1 MARIRFP
8 TLRRPAWLDNL
19 HLPAWLRASS
29 LPRPV
34 FIGLIAFGSTL
45 AAVLLVFGID
55 RATNGGEVLGSV
67 VVNGVD
73 VGGLS
78 ERDAIAR
85 LQDLET
91 ALRDTPVPVTVAG
104 ENFSLDP
111 RVISFDLDEQAAV
124 AAAMRNGRSGN
135 IFGQLG
141 WWLTHWG
148 ADPVAVEP
156 GYSFDQT
163 RLEEIL
169 SEWEVEGIARPAYP
183 GDVRVE
189 DGAIVFEYP
198 AAGTGIERDAAF
210 SLLDGTL
217 LDPGR
222 STVTLPTRLIE
233 PALTQEDIDAAV
245 ADAGALVGGDI
256 TLVNEDIGTQVVLP
270 RDLLTRSLV
279 ITRDDAAPTPRFTMA
294 FDEAALMDYVAG
306 FAPYLETDP
315 TDAEI
320 VIDDEAE
327 TVTIVPSVPA
337 MQPDP
342 ALLLDEIMAAIETP
356 DRTGSL
362 AYAQGREADFS
373 TEDAEALGIRD
384 LIGEFTT
391 YHPCCQARVTNI
403 QTIARAVDGAL
414 VMPGET
420 FSLNDHVG
428 QRTVE
433 KGYVCAGALL
443 GNELV
448 EEGPICI
455 GGGTSQFTTT
465 IYNATFFAGLEDI
478 AHTPHSIWFSRYPEG
493 REATI
498 GWRSPEFIFRNN
510 TENAL
515 IIKTSYT
522 DTSITVKIYG
532 DNGGLQVEAGLSNR
546 YGHTGIVKIFRQ
558 NNELAAPYCGV
569 SQGDTSTWKKVQ
581 SGSPG
586 WSVTVYRYIT
596 YPDGTKTTESWPVRY
611 QGAWEIWEADSDDP
625 TCVGP
630 PPPPDP

>member
-1 MARIRFP
+1 MARFRLP
-8 TLRRPAWLDNL
+8 TLRKPAWLD
-19 HLPAWLRASS
+19 ASA

-34 FIGLIAFGSTL
+34 FIGLIAFGSVL
-45 AAVLLVFGID
+45 AAVLLAFGVD

-78 ERDAIAR
+78 ERDALAR
-85 LQDLET
+85 LQELET
-91 ALRDTPVPVTVAG
+91 TLRSTPVPVTVAG
-104 ENFSLDP
+104 EQFSLDP
-111 RVISFDLDEQAAV
+111 QTIALDLDEEGAV
-124 AAAMRNGRSGN
+124 AAALRNGRSGN
-135 IFGQLG
+135 IVGQLG

-148 ADPVAVEP
+148 ADPVAIEP
-156 GYSFDQT
+156 SYSFDQA
-163 RLEEIL
+163 RLDEIL
-169 SEWEVEGIARPAYP
+169 RDWEVEGIDRPAYP

-189 DGAIVFEYP
+189 NGAIVFEYP
-198 AAGTGIERDAAF
+198 AAGTGIERDSAL
-210 SLLDGTL
+210 SLLDGVL
-217 LDPGR
+217 LDPSR
-222 STVTLPTRLIE
+222 TTVTLPTRVIQ
-233 PALTQEDIDAAV
+233 PALTQEDIDDAV
-245 ADAGALVGGDI
+245 GEASALVGGDI
-256 TLVNEDIGTQVVLP
+256 TLVNEEIGTQVVLP
-270 RDLLTRSLV
+270 RDLLTRSLL
-279 ITRDDAAPTPRFTMA
+279 ITRDDGATPPRFRMA
-294 FDEAALMDYVAG
+294 FDEAALIDYVNG

-315 TDAEI
+315 VDAEI
-320 VIDDEAE
+320 VIDDVAE

-342 ALLLDEIMAAIETP
+342 DVLIDEVLEAMETG
-356 DRTGSL
+356 DRTGVL
-362 AYAQGREADFS
+362 AYAVGREADFS
-373 TEDAEALGIRD
+373 TADAEGLGIRG

-391 YHPCCQARVTNI
+391 NHPCCAARVTNI
-403 QTIARAVDGAL
+403 HRIADAVDGAL
-414 VMPGET
+414 VMPGEI

-465 IYNATFFAGLEDI
+465 IYNASFFAGLEDI

-498 GWRSPEFIFRNN
+498 GWRSPEFMFRNN
-510 TENAL
+510 TENA
-515 IIKTSYT
+515 IIIRTSYT

-532 DNGGLQVEAGLSNR
+532 DNGGLQVEAGLSSR
-546 YGHTGIVKIFRQ
+546 YGHTGIVRV
-558 NNELAAPYCGV
+558 NRENSELAAPYCSPETG
-569 SQGDTSTWKKVQ
+569 KKVQ
-581 SGSPG
+581 TGSPG

-611 QGAWEIWEADSDDP
+611 QGAWEIYEYDSDDP
-625 TCVGP
+625 TCLAP
-630 PPPPDP
+630 PPP